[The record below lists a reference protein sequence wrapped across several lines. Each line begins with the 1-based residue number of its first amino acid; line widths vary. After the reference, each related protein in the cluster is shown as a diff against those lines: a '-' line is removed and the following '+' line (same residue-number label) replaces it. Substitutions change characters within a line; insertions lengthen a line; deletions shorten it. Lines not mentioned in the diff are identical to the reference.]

1 MDLIDRKYLS
11 TTDKVTHMNLED
23 KIHYYAID
31 AIGEIAYSESFK
43 YLEEDRD
50 VKGILAVNDATVP
63 LLMSLGNYVW
73 FWKMLRRWP
82 FYYLLPNDGDESGFG
97 AIIGYVTDPYG
108 KAYGGN

>member
-23 KIHYYAID
+23 KIHYYALD

-97 AIIGYVTDPYG
+97 AIIGYVTDP
-108 KAYGGN
+108 